1 MKRKTIASTPE
12 LSIKSMTI
20 TQIYSLY
27 RTKKLKVNRRYQR
40 KLCWTIE
47 EKRNFIDT
55 ISSGFPVPLFLFAV
69 DEDGNYEII
78 DGMQR
83 LDAICTL
90 IDQKY
95 SLKDGYFNLRTMP
108 DTLDLLESGELN
120 QKSKVLSPS
129 VCKDIANYI
138 LPVSVFSLSD
148 DNVEEVF
155 KRINSTG
162 RHLSKQELRQVGIN
176 SDFSNIVRELS
187 QSIRGDYSDDILNL
201 TEMSKISLSNHK
213 LEYSININETF
224 WIKNR
229 IFPDFGL
236 RQSRDE
242 EVIALIIVNMLS
254 DTEKYNFY
262 SNILDKYYGY
272 KRNPLDNE
280 IPKEVNKVQTLI
292 DRNGKTV
299 VINQFDAVFS
309 CIQEVIVH
317 TKKNFRELLNIDK
330 NISDIGMQFQMVF
343 LTIYRLMFLEGKNEY
358 DIVSLSKNLGS
369 LEHLFKT
376 KTTRTEINSVFKAIY
391 GNIETSFSV
400 SDKEDPAHENWTRHV
415 VNIINKSRTEQSL
428 YDFKLGLLNLY
439 DKKYSPQVLEKIM
452 QTLTAINNTGINKT
466 GYVIMGI
473 ADEIKDAERCKEMF
487 GVDYILENEFPIV
500 GIDHEYKELNQ
511 SVDVYTKNVK
521 EYIRVSESIDDD
533 FKAHLID
540 NMKTPLLYGKQLILF
555 KTNYNKPVLY
565 KKEYFERNHTDIRKL
580 NIEEYD
586 RLFNKFYNTKGR

>member
-27 RTKKLKVNRRYQR
+27 RAKKLKVNRRYQR

-95 SLKDGYFNLRTMP
+95 SLKDGFFNLRTMP

-120 QKSKVLSPS
+120 QKLKVLSPS
-129 VCKDIANYI
+129 VCKNIANYI

-254 DTEKYNFY
+254 DIEKYNFY
-262 SNILDKYYGY
+262 SNTLDKYYGY

-280 IPKEVNKVQTLI
+280 IPKEVNKIQTLI
-292 DRNGKTV
+292 DRNGKKV
-299 VINQFDAVFS
+299 VINQFD
-309 CIQEVIVH
+309 QY
-317 TKKNFRELLNIDK
+317 
-330 NISDIGMQFQMVF
+330 F
-343 LTIYRLMFLEGKNEY
+343 L
-358 DIVSLSKNLGS
+358 
-369 LEHLFKT
+369 
-376 KTTRTEINSVFKAIY
+376 VFKR
-391 GNIETSFSV
+391 S
-400 SDKEDPAHENWTRHV
+400 
-415 VNIINKSRTEQSL
+415 
-428 YDFKLGLLNLY
+428 
-439 DKKYSPQVLEKIM
+439 
-452 QTLTAINNTGINKT
+452 
-466 GYVIMGI
+466 
-473 ADEIKDAERCKEMF
+473 
-487 GVDYILENEFPIV
+487 
-500 GIDHEYKELNQ
+500 
-511 SVDVYTKNVK
+511 
-521 EYIRVSESIDDD
+521 
-533 FKAHLID
+533 
-540 NMKTPLLYGKQLILF
+540 
-555 KTNYNKPVLY
+555 
-565 KKEYFERNHTDIRKL
+565 
-580 NIEEYD
+580 
-586 RLFNKFYNTKGR
+586 